1 MYIWKTSAFQFLLL
15 IVFNTILFSKIV
27 LFHLDSSSAF
37 PSKIFVRQK
46 FTVFFYRDDLYE
58 QIILLVF
65 RYPIKVSFLSFV
77 MLYPQ

>member
-15 IVFNTILFSKIV
+15 IVFNTILFCKIV
-27 LFHLDSSSAF
+27 FHLDSSSDF
-37 PSKIFVRQK
+37 PSKVFVRQK